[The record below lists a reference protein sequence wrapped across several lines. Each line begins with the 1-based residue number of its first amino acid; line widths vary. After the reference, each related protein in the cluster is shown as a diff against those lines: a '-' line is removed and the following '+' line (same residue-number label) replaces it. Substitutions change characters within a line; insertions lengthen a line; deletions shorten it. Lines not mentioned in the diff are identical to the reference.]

1 MEVIKRLR
9 DLLPA
14 ELYGQT
20 NLLVFMV
27 VISVWL
33 ECLGISLLLPMF
45 ELMLGGGSD
54 KSSVIQLVGKLIPI
68 GTGSEALLK
77 FLGIITAVYA
87 IKLAFLI
94 LFNYVQA
101 DYTSK
106 IQSLLSARLFDG
118 YMNQPWSF
126 FLTKKSSDMMRAAT
140 SDIFI
145 FAFSFIAPIL
155 IIVSEGTI
163 ILGLGAFMFFIEP
176 VGFLVV
182 LALLLIVSFLFF
194 KSTNNISNKLGE
206 RRQRSDGQRIETLQ
220 NGIRGIRT
228 ILAFNKISFFT
239 NRYAANNSEMASA
252 LKGQSFLEGMPRVI
266 FEMVAILAIVL
277 LISSLIL
284 MKQDMSTILIKVGV
298 FTAITFRILPSVGKL
313 SQSFQSL
320 QYAEPVVANLQREFD
335 EMRRKVES
343 NRAPKK
349 INFEK
354 SLNFENVCFKYE
366 NATTHVFENFSFKF
380 KRNDIIGVIGK
391 PGAGKTT
398 LVELLLGFWKPESG
412 TITVDGETD
421 IYENSHEWRKDIG
434 YVPQDTFIFN
444 GTIAEN
450 IALGLEISQ
459 IDFEQIN
466 YVLKQACLFEHVQKL
481 EFGANSIVGD
491 SGSKLSGGQ
500 IQRIGIAR
508 ALYKNPKILI
518 LDEAT
523 SSLDKET
530 QSSFYSV
537 VSSLKDYLTIIIVT
551 HDLSEIDFYSHH
563 YDLLN
568 QKLILKDKK

>member
-391 PGAGKTT
+391 TGAGKTT

-459 IDFEQIN
+459 IDFKQIN

-523 SSLDKET
+523 SSLDSQTELDIIEIIRDLASKM
-530 QSSFYSV
+530 
-537 VSSLKDYLTIIIVT
+537 TIILIS
-551 HDLSEIDFYSHH
+551 HRPKPLEICTVVCEIK
-563 YDLLN
+563 N
-568 QKLILKDKK
+568 QSVFVKR